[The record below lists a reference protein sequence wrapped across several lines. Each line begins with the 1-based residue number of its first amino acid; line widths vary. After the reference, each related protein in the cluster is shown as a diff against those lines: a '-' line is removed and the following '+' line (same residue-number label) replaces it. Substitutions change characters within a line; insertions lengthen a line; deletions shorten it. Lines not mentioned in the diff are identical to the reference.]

1 MRKVPPEPSSL
12 SLVIFAL
19 SLSVSVDV
27 PLSVVE
33 VVVTSPLTSTLTE
46 SDAVRFPSV
55 PFHSLITQEPES
67 LKTILLPF
75 PVTSYLPEEAVASPA
90 PPKVTVDVPSVC
102 EAIIVPVIL
111 AVLLT
116 VKLTAEILLPFASD
130 SVRLLLSTLMLPLRL
145 RTSATISTDVLRSKL
160 LWSAPSLPTLILPVI
175 SSVPALTLKVSSLPG
190 LDISP

>member
-12 SLVIFAL
+12 SLVIFAP

-46 SDAVRFPSV
+46 LDAVRFPSV
-55 PFHSLITQEPES
+55 PSHSLITQEPES
-67 LKTILLPF
+67 LKTMLLPF

-90 PPKVTVDVPSVC
+90 PPKVTGDVPSVC
-102 EAIIVPVIL
+102 EAIIVPMML

-116 VKLTAEILLPFASD
+116 VKLTAEILPPLTFDP
-130 SVRLLLSTLMLPLRL
+130 VRILLSTLMSPLRL
-145 RTSATISTDVLRSKL
+145 STSASIFTVVLRSKL
-160 LWSAPSLPTLILPVI
+160 LFPLASLPTLISPVI
-175 SSVPALTLKVSSLPG
+175 SSVPALTLK
-190 LDISP
+190 ISCLSALLIVP